1 MDKKQKRKANPFI
14 AAGAVLLLAALA
26 LYVYNALDS
35 RRAGQAADALLDG
48 VQAQIEARTESAA
61 GEATEAE
68 AEAAEATPVPE
79 MPVIELD
86 GNEYIGYI
94 SVPSQGIELPV
105 MSDWSYDRLKIAP
118 CRQFGSYYTDD
129 LVIAAH
135 NFDTHFGR
143 LKYLSSGDSVV
154 FTDAAGGVH
163 SYAVTRLET
172 VQPDDVSAVQNSG
185 HDLVLYTCTLGGKT
199 RVTVFCDRE
208 DAES

>member
-61 GEATEAE
+61 GEAPE

-118 CRQFGSYYTDD
+118 CRQFGSLAESN
-129 LVIAAH
+129 LVIAGH
-135 NFDTHFGR
+135 NYKNHFAR
-143 LKYLSSGDSVV
+143 LRSLKPGD
-154 FTDAAGGVH
+154 
-163 SYAVTRLET
+163 AVTFIDMNGVTHAFSVAAVEILAPES
-172 VQPDDVSAVQNSG
+172 VEDVQNSG
-185 HDLVLYTCTLGGKT
+185 YPLTLYTCTTGAKS
-199 RVTVFCDRE
+199 RVVVFCS
-208 DAES
+208 AV

>member
-1 MDKKQKRKANPFI
+1 MDKKQKRKVNPFI
-14 AAGAVLLLAALA
+14 TAGAVLLLAALA
-26 LYVYNALDS
+26 LYVYNAIDS

-61 GEATEAE
+61 GEAPE

-143 LKYLSSGDSVV
+143 LKYLSPGDSVV

-185 HDLVLYTCTLGGKT
+185 HDLVLYTCTLGGKP

>member
-61 GEATEAE
+61 SEAPG

-79 MPVIELD
+79 MPVIKLD